1 MLREI
6 SQTEKDKHC
15 VVPLIR
21 RILKKKKQVKLI
33 ETDRGLVAARGPGR
47 GGQAVS
53 SACPGRV
60 GLSMAGWPFWPAP
73 LFWALLHRVLG
84 L

>member
-33 ETDRGLVAARGPGR
+33 ETDRGLVAAWGPGR
-47 GGQAVS
+47 GGPVVVVISDSAGLLTKTLRWLHSFRQASHPSIVKI
-53 SACPGRV
+53 V
-60 GLSMAGWPFWPAP
+60 
-73 LFWALLHRVLG
+73 
-84 L
+84 